1 MNKCVIYYLDIDRTL
16 TDIIATKAYSFLGKL
31 S

>member
-1 MNKCVIYYLDIDRTL
+1 MNKCVIYYFGIDRIPA
-16 TDIIATKAYSFLGKL
+16 DIIAAKAYSFLGKQ